1 MSSDEQWSDWSEANY
16 IDWEDLQKVY
26 IAERIPESDMNE
38 VTTDHTDHDDCS
50 STEETSEWSSDDGR
64 WEMNV
69 HQYHQYL
76 RNEPCRRIG
85 NILRSEEW
93 NDTDVL
99 NIQNIE
105 KIAREPIFL
114 RTSSPEV
121 EHAAL
126 SMEDKI
132 VEENITECPHENDTA
147 IEYSSEEIIS
157 SSDE

>member
-38 VTTDHTDHDDCS
+38 VIADHTDHDDSS

-64 WEMNV
+64 WDMNV

-85 NILRSEEW
+85 TILRSEEW

-105 KIAREPIFL
+105 KIAREPIFP

-121 EHAAL
+121 EYAAL

-132 VEENITECPHENDTA
+132 VEENLIECPDENETA
-147 IEYSSEEIIS
+147 IEYSSEE
-157 SSDE
+157 